1 MFCDDREARK
11 HKSHTLLIGKYGIKW
26 EILCGGKFGNTYT
39 LTTSFAP
46 RTPFLGMY
54 PTNPLTHMHK
64 DKWARYSVLQRLE
77 ELKIKTKP
85 NVYQQVRCRGTSN
98 MHFQIMEW
106 AAAKNKVTLF
116 GKSWKREKKNTES
129 SIDGSRQ
136 THTHLN
142 THRLSL
148 EGKLVVVILACRETI
163 LSPCIYPLFL
173 HFDFHTMYMQG
184 LF

>member
-1 MFCDDREARK
+1 
-11 HKSHTLLIGKYGIKW
+11 
-26 EILCGGKFGNTYT
+26 
-39 LTTSFAP
+39 
-46 RTPFLGMY
+46 
-54 PTNPLTHMHK
+54 
-64 DKWARYSVLQRLE
+64 
-77 ELKIKTKP
+77 
-85 NVYQQVRCRGTSN
+85 

-173 HFDFHTMYMQG
+173 HFDFHTMYM
-184 LF
+184 